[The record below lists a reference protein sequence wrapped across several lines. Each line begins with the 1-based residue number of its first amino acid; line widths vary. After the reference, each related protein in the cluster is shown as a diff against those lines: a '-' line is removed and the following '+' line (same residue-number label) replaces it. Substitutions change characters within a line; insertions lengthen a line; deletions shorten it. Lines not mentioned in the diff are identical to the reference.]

1 MNKKLKGILSKRTQ
15 KDESPVSEYRSDE
28 IVEGVIAA
36 SGVIGRMTL
45 DVYGQL
51 YANKV
56 LVELGKQIN
65 EIWNDKR

>member
-1 MNKKLKGILSKRTQ
+1 MRITNSFVTLL
-15 KDESPVSEYRSDE
+15 
-28 IVEGVIAA
+28 
-36 SGVIGRMTL
+36 RMTL

>member
-15 KDESPVSEYRSDE
+15 KDESPISEYRSDE